1 MHQLLTCNLL
11 LKRMITHSSGA
22 DVEWFQP
29 WCEKKVKYLLDCFF
43 CHFNNL
49 VDVMA
54 GVYTEKTLRAL
65 NKNQIIDLFLKAQEQ
80 TNTTIASLTAEIK
93 RLNENFEKLESDVSI
108 IKNGNNIL
116 SRCHQLRGSVGKMP
130 SALDVNVLKW
140 WGYLRQSKTKNLSQ
154 QSVGCLRTLVLR

>member
-1 MHQLLTCNLL
+1 
-11 LKRMITHSSGA
+11 
-22 DVEWFQP
+22 
-29 WCEKKVKYLLDCFF
+29 
-43 CHFNNL
+43 
-49 VDVMA
+49 MA

-116 SRCHQLRGSVGKMP
+116 SKQMSSIERQCWKNAQCSGRECVEVMGLP
-130 SALDVNVLKW
+130 SSIEDKELEPTVCRMLKNI
-140 WGYLRQSKTKNLSQ
+140 GVEIMEERIE
-154 QSVGCLRTLVLR
+154 G